1 MSAASTA
8 SGAAAG
14 TSAAGTTIFLLLM
27 SLYHNIGTISK
38 NQRNYEYINHLI
50 SPFPKK
56 PDAFFS
62 IFLK

>member
-14 TSAAGTTIFLLLM
+14 TSAAGTAIFLLLM

-38 NQRNYEYINHLI
+38 NQRNYE
-50 SPFPKK
+50 
-56 PDAFFS
+56 
-62 IFLK
+62 